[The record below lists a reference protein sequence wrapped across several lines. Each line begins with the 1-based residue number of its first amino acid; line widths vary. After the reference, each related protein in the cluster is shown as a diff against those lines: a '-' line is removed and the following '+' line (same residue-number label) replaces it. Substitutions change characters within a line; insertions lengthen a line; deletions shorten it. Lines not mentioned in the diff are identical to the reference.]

1 MSEYSNVKKP
11 FSPSCENDILIVFRQ
26 FIDMIGPLSPQN
38 AVTDFRRAPQS
49 VTPER
54 RHLAGENRDIV
65 LPYGKTG
72 ASPQTK
78 NRAGSHSRRAFP
90 HDSCFQSRSAL
101 RPAVFSDRIV
111 LSGEYRPE
119 NVPFHRMQAFW
130 TTEQTVPPF
139 QAGHFCAT
147 NETSG
152 RHDAL
157 FATVFPPPFRHH
169 RFSCFKAN
177 PDRQADHY
185 NGDGIR

>member
-1 MSEYSNVKKP
+1 MKKP

-78 NRAGSHSRRAFP
+78 NRAGSPLSSRFP
-90 HDSCFQSRSAL
+90 ARQLFSVAIRSPAGSLFRPDCSVGRIPAGKCPLPPDAGVLDNGTNGSTFPSRPFL
-101 RPAVFSDRIV
+101 RDERN
-111 LSGEYRPE
+111 L
-119 NVPFHRMQAFW
+119 
-130 TTEQTVPPF
+130 
-139 QAGHFCAT
+139 
-147 NETSG
+147 
-152 RHDAL
+152 
-157 FATVFPPPFRHH
+157 
-169 RFSCFKAN
+169 
-177 PDRQADHY
+177 RQA
-185 NGDGIR
+185 